1 MLQKSFFFARF
12 KTTKCVI
19 NMNVWWSDN
28 KCVKVT
34 TRIVLSTILIELIM
48 NFSNILMDGEYMP
61 EYTLCM
67 SKQYPRD
74 EQDPHHTVAW
84 VFWDAIVI
92 FFAILIICVIIWDL
106 RSYQLVK
113 GWVDA
118 QDRYILHDLNADE
131 LHLKN
136 EPQMKSTI
144 INALMLCFH
153 GIYAA
158 IPSRLFEALTFND
171 VSLIYQTSTII
182 FLPMILVWNHEA
194 IQQTNGEHEKE
205 NRRRLVYDEARA
217 RKEEI
222 EAKRLKRTEEQTF
235 ERENIERYQVKALK
249 GEFGMYGGVDSVLQ
263 DERTRAPLEFH
274 DNGFHNIEL
283 KSPDHYLWI

>member
-1 MLQKSFFFARF
+1 MKR
-12 KTTKCVI
+12 
-19 NMNVWWSDN
+19 
-28 KCVKVT
+28 
-34 TRIVLSTILIELIM
+34 
-48 NFSNILMDGEYMP
+48 
-61 EYTLCM
+61 
-67 SKQYPRD
+67 
-74 EQDPHHTVAW
+74 
-84 VFWDAIVI
+84 
-92 FFAILIICVIIWDL
+92 
-106 RSYQLVK
+106 
-113 GWVDA
+113 WVDA

-194 IQQTNGEHEKE
+194 IRQTNGEQEKE

-217 RKEEI
+217 RKAKI
-222 EAKRLKRTEEQTF
+222 EAKRRKRTEEHTF
-235 ERENIERYQVKALK
+235 VDIERYQVKVLK
-249 GEFGMYGGVDSVLQ
+249 GEFGMYGGVDFDLQ
-263 DERTRAPLEFH
+263 DDRTRAPLEFH